1 MSNLVNA
8 FFDRIDAIVEK
19 SAKITSYLVFI
30 MMLVTTL
37 DVVARYVFNRP
48 LLWGW
53 LVNRQLFGV
62 FILFAGVF
70 TLFKGEHIRIEILY
84 DHFPQALKTVAKW
97 IGLVAF
103 VSFMAVL
110 VWQASWMGWN
120 SLMMNE
126 KAPGAFRIPLYPF
139 KLLIPV
145 VAFLF
150 LLEGISY
157 FRRPH
162 NHDNNDQG

>member
-8 FFDRIDAIVEK
+8 FFNRIDAIVEK
-19 SAKITSYLVFI
+19 SARITSYLVFI
-30 MMLVTTL
+30 MMLVTAL

-53 LVNRQLFGV
+53 LLNRQLFGI
-62 FILFAGVF
+62 FILFAGVY

-84 DHFPQALKTVAKW
+84 DHFSPGLKKVAKW
-97 IGLVAF
+97 IGLLAF
-103 VSFMAVL
+103 ISFMGVL

-126 KAPGAFRIPLYPF
+126 KAAGAFRIPWYPF
-139 KLLIPV
+139 KLLIPA

-150 LLEGISY
+150 LLEGIAA
-157 FRRPH
+157 FRR
-162 NHDNNDQG
+162 NGT